1 MKQIFPPEII
11 VHSTEAHFYHH
22 NKKFKWIYALSLIL
36 IISAF
41 IVLPLIKV
49 ELSSQGRGIIRTPFE
64 SSQIQ
69 SSFAGQV
76 LVNNMSEGQAVI
88 KGDTLLTLRT
98 DQLKEQVQLLERQ
111 LKENLIFISDL
122 NKLPSHN
129 SPFKT
134 NRYQLENIQYQSQ
147 IKELEVS
154 IELLKKEYQIAL
166 QLYNE
171 LVMPEMEFLQA
182 KNKYDAAV
190 SQLNVF
196 KKQSVNTW
204 QVEKTRLE
212 QENLRLHSN
221 INKLEKE
228 CDQYIIKAPI
238 SGTLAQTIGIH
249 TGSFISPGQALA
261 QISPDEQLLA
271 ECFITPTDIGFITI
285 GQDVRFQLDAFNYN
299 QWGLIHG
306 KVIAVSDDIV
316 VINNQPVFK
325 VRCELPHTYLE
336 LKSGHKGHLK
346 KGMSL
351 TGRFVLTERTL
362 YQLLFDKMD
371 DWLNPKQLK
380 ND

>member
-11 VHSTEAHFYHH
+11 AHSTEAHFHRH
-22 NKKFKWIYALSLIL
+22 NKKFVWIYVLSLIL
-36 IISAF
+36 IISVF
-41 IVLPLIKV
+41 IILPIAKV

-76 LVNNMSEGQAVI
+76 LTNNMVEGHAVL

-98 DQLKEQVQLLERQ
+98 DQLKEQVHLFERQ
-111 LKENLIFISDL
+111 LKENIIFISDINNL
-122 NKLPSHN
+122 LTN
-129 SPFKT
+129 SNQFQT
-134 NRYQLENIQYQSQ
+134 NRYQLESIQYQSQ
-147 IKELEVS
+147 ITKANVNIS
-154 IELLKKEYQIAL
+154 LLKKEYQIAQ
-166 QLYNE
+166 QLYDE

-182 KNKYDAAV
+182 KNKYDAAA
-190 SQLNVF
+190 SQLNVL

-212 QENLRLHSN
+212 QENLRLYSN
-221 INKLEKE
+221 IKKLEKE
-228 CDQYIIKAPI
+228 CEQFIIKAPI

-249 TGSFISPGQALA
+249 TGSFVNPGQTLA
-261 QISPDEQLLA
+261 QISPNELLLA
-271 ECFITPTDIGFITI
+271 ECFISPTDIGFISI

-299 QWGLIHG
+299 QWGLIYG

-316 VINNQPVFK
+316 VVNNEPVFK
-325 VRCELPHTYLE
+325 VRCELPRTYLE
-336 LKSGHKGHLK
+336 LKSGHRGHLK